1 MIVYVMHRLEVKKGR
16 RRLAWEG
23 TPHSIQTGTQTIVS
37 SGECLVFNSHT
48 AALFADGGNL
58 AINVTICP
66 YSC

>member
-1 MIVYVMHRLEVKKGR
+1 VKRGR

-23 TPHSIQTGTQTIVS
+23 TPHSIQTATQSIVS

-48 AALFADGGNL
+48 AALFADAGNL